1 MVENALPAAGGESEA
16 KNFSGDEGKTRM
28 PIAKIL
34 DIPELLQMEMRLPN
48 VQRDF
53 VWKPSQ
59 IENLWDSLL
68 RRFPISAFI
77 EG

>member
-1 MVENALPAAGGESEA
+1 
-16 KNFSGDEGKTRM
+16 M

-68 RRFPISAFI
+68 CCFPIGAVK